1 MKLDNVEFLKFA
13 NSFADISGSILKKSY
28 FKKFKIE
35 EKVDGSLV
43 TEIDKKLNQNFDI
56 FLKRNTLIMVLL
68 VKNLVIIKRKVS
80 IFG

>member
-1 MKLDNVEFLKFA
+1 MKLDNVELLKFA

-43 TEIDKKLNQNFDI
+43 TEIDKKIESKFRYI
-56 FLKRNTLIMVLL
+56 LKKFRISRSSISLL
-68 VKNLVIIKRKVS
+68 H
-80 IFG
+80 G